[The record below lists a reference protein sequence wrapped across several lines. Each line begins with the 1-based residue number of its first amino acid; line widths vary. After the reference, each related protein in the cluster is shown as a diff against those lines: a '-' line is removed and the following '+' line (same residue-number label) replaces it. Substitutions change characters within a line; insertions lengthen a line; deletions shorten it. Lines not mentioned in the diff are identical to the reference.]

1 MYKIRFFSNFGDS
14 SKCKEIYERLCQT
27 HLLSYYGEGK
37 KVYITNDEDYSHVI
51 ILNTAMPDISHIPKE
66 NVIGLAFEP
75 IQFLNLTQEFVDYAK
90 KYIGKYFIGD
100 KYNLPYVFVEH
111 YGYMWHTPPIDTIP
125 NKSNIV
131 SIMVSDKLH
140 MPGHKYR
147 HELVLRILSERLPID
162 IYGRGCKYYNPS
174 YQQLKGKFESKEPYN
189 DYKFHIAI
197 ENVQSNHYFSEK
209 ITDSLLCGT
218 TPIYLGCK
226 NIDSYFPDNI
236 IKLTGNIDKDI
247 VLLKNILRNP
257 DIYQKNIDLRSIHK
271 KLSLVENIDHI
282 FS

>member
-37 KVYITNDEDYSHVI
+37 NVYITNDEDYSHVI
-51 ILNTAMPDISHIPKE
+51 ILNTAMPNISHIPKE
-66 NVIGLAFEP
+66 NVLGLAFEP
-75 IQFLNLTQEFVDYAK
+75 IQFLNLSQEFVNYAQ

-100 KYNLPYVFVEH
+100 KYNLPSVFVEH

-125 NKSNIV
+125 NKSDII

-147 HELVLRILSERLPID
+147 HDLVLRILSEKLPID
-162 IYGRGCKYYNPS
+162 IYGRGCKYYNMS
-174 YQQLKGKFESKEPYN
+174 YDQLRGHFESKEPYN
-189 DYKFHIAI
+189 HYKFHIAI

-209 ITDSLLCGT
+209 ITDCLLCGT
-218 TPIYLGCK
+218 TPVYLGCK
-226 NIDSYFPDNI
+226 SIDSYFPDNI

-247 VLLKNILRNP
+247 MLLKNILRNP
-257 DIYQKNIDLRSIHK
+257 DIYQKNIDLQVIHK
-271 KLSLVENIDHI
+271 KLSLVENIDYA

>member
-1 MYKIRFFSNFGDS
+1 MYKIRFFSSFGDS

-66 NVIGLAFEP
+66 NVLGLAFEP
-75 IQFLNLTQEFVDYAK
+75 IQFLNLTKEFVGYAQK
-90 KYIGKYFIGD
+90 HIGKYFIGD
-100 KYNLPYVFVEH
+100 SYNLPSVFVEH

-125 NKSNIV
+125 IKSNMI
-131 SIMVSDKLH
+131 SIMVSDKKF

-147 HELVLRILSERLPID
+147 HTLVARILSEKLPID

-174 YQQLKGKFESKEPYN
+174 YQQLKGKFDSKEPYYN
-189 DYKFHIAI
+189 YKFHIAI

-226 NIDSYFPDNI
+226 NIDDYFPDTI

-247 VLLKNILRNP
+247 TLLKDILRNS
-257 DIYQKNIDLRSIHK
+257 DIYQKNIDLKTIHK
-271 KLSLVENIDHI
+271 KLSLVENIDYI